1 MSFYSDLKKFNN
13 RTALIF
19 NDLNFSYTSLLE
31 DADKIAKIIKKRS
44 LIFILGDNDPETIIS
59 LVASDISNSVVMM
72 LDNKINYNALTELIR
87 LYMPDF
93 IILSREIKLKINNFE
108 SYNAIYNY
116 NILKSKN
123 DFKKKLNENLF
134 LLQST
139 SGTTGSPK
147 NVRLSYK
154 NLKSNSESIIKNLS
168 ISSNDITITTLPPSY
183 VFGLSILNTHL
194 KSGAKIVLN
203 KSSIIEKSFWKKLI
217 FNKVNNFGGVPY
229 IYEMLTKVGLKKENF
244 NYLS

>member
-1 MSFYSDLKKFNN
+1 M
-13 RTALIF
+13 T
-19 NDLNFSYTSLLE
+19 
-31 DADKIAKIIKKRS
+31 
-44 LIFILGDNDPETIIS
+44 
-59 LVASDISNSVVMM
+59 
-72 LDNKINYNALTELIR
+72 DNKINYNALTELIR

-147 NVRLSYK
+147 NVRLSY
-154 NLKSNSESIIKNLS
+154 LEYFDQAASLLS
-168 ISSNDITITTLPPSY
+168 HI
-183 VFGLSILNTHL
+183 
-194 KSGAKIVLN
+194 
-203 KSSIIEKSFWKKLI
+203 
-217 FNKVNNFGGVPY
+217 
-229 IYEMLTKVGLKKENF
+229 
-244 NYLS
+244 

>member
-31 DADKIAKIIKKRS
+31 DADKIAKIINKRS

-72 LDNKINYNALTELIR
+72 LDNKINSNALTELIR

-108 SYNAIYNY
+108 NYNAIYNY
-116 NILKSKN
+116 DILKSKN
-123 DFKKKLNENLF
+123 DFKKILNENLF

-154 NLKSNSESIIKNLS
+154 NLKSNTESIIKNLS
-168 ISSNDITITTLPPSY
+168 ISSNDTTITTLPPSY

-203 KSSIIEKSFWKKLI
+203 KSSIIEK
-217 FNKVNNFGGVPY
+217 VFG
-229 IYEMLTKVGLKKENF
+229 KN
-244 NYLS
+244 